1 MQVVFILCAAVVSPL
16 LGLVLLL
23 WLAHLED
30 TLPQDVQRAGRRPDP
45 APILAIPVRRAPTV
59 PVATPVMVPVPIPA
73 QRTAPVAELVGP
85 QAFSR
90 STSESLG
97 GSTNR

>member
-59 PVATPVMVPVPIPA
+59 PVATPARVPIPA